1 MKKSTKTRQEQE
13 KDMSKSQA
21 SSSKEVKKNKGKKI
35 CTILG
40 TLLLVLV
47 ILLCIPLTIPRL
59 FGCQVYNVVSGS
71 MEPAIPTGS
80 LVYVQSAQAAEI
92 ATNDIIAFYGENDT
106 GAIIT
111 HRVVKNQVV
120 SGQFITKGDANEK
133 EDLSPVS
140 YDRFIG
146 KVSFHVPVLGR
157 VLAFVATLYGKIT
170 VAGLVLA
177 AILFRIVGERE

>member
-1 MKKSTKTRQEQE
+1 MKKKDIQKPAPE
-13 KDMSKSQA
+13 KQ
-21 SSSKEVKKNKGKKI
+21 KKNIGKGF
-35 CTILG
+35 CNVLG
-40 TLLLVLV
+40 SLLLVIV

-80 LVYVQSAQAAEI
+80 LVYVKSAEAAEI
-92 ATNDIIAFYGENDT
+92 AADDVIAFYGENDT

-146 KVSFHVPVLGR
+146 KVIFHVPLLGSI
-157 VLAFVATLYGKIT
+157 LAFVATLYGKII
-170 VAGLVLA
+170 VVVLVLA
-177 AILFRIVGERE
+177 AIVLRIAGDKEEKIEGEASQ